1 MLVSWYTPFVLPPPH
16 THSTTQ
22 IPRICAKISD
32 DFKGK
37 DLNAFSAFSLAKELK
52 ERIRLM
58 EKGPDGSVDVL
69 LTGCEVSLWLAEQFS
84 ADLSAAFPKLIIQ
97 TMSANKV
104 LGLWGQ
110 EFSIPQ
116 TGYQFHEDSW
126 NLNKTI
132 VIIVSHSGGTF
143 SSLAV
148 SNLLQAYTEN
158 IWDVASEWDTQI
170 GKQLRSLS
178 THDKDL
184 KSRIFSTNI
193 GIRPAEPCT
202 LSVIATQQ
210 LLTEILLYLMVQV
223 EKHGLKETA
232 GGVYN
237 HADINAMKEC
247 NKAHISALEQITG
260 TTRGGYARESDANLE
275 IKDRGLYW
283 SQHVLETP
291 IAWMMVFTYV
301 MVTVIA
307 GAPLVTGIANN
318 WLPDGHEAYWPLK
331 VADGLIYVFS
341 PQLCMLLLRCIQG
354 RPLIHRLTGR
364 TVVIGDVPW
373 VCQVRSSCGVVR
385 CGAVWCGAV
394 WCGVVWCGVVWCGVV
409 WCGVVW

>member
-1 MLVSWYTPFVLPPPH
+1 MGKWIACVCVRVHAAEREPH
-16 THSTTQ
+16 QTQ
-22 IPRICAKISD
+22 SPNHTKR
-32 DFKGK
+32 
-37 DLNAFSAFSLAKELK
+37 LSL
-52 ERIRLM
+52 IHTY
-58 EKGPDGSVDVL
+58 PL
-69 LTGCEVSLWLAEQFS
+69 LTRLKS
-84 ADLSAAFPKLIIQ
+84 AVFPKLIIQ

-110 EFSIPQ
+110 DFSIPQ

-126 NLNKTI
+126 NLNKTL

-158 IWDVASEWDTQI
+158 IWVVASEWDTQI
-170 GKQLRSLS
+170 GKQLRALAMN
-178 THDKDL
+178 DKLEDM
-184 KSRIFSTNI
+184 KSRIISTNI

-210 LLTEILLYLMVQV
+210 LLTDILLYLMVQV
-223 EKHGLKETA
+223 EKHGLKDLA

-237 HADINAMKEC
+237 HADIKAMKEC

-260 TTRGGYARESDANLE
+260 TTRNGVARESDANLDL
-275 IKDRGLYW
+275 KDRGLYW

-301 MVTVIA
+301 MATVIA

-318 WLPDGHEAYWPLK
+318 WLRDGHDAYWPLI
-331 VADGLIYVFS
+331 VADGFIYVFS
-341 PQLCMLLLRCIQG
+341 PQLCMLLLRLTQG

-373 VCQVRSSCGVVR
+373 VCQVRSRVVG
-385 CGAVWCGAV
+385 CD
-394 WCGVVWCGVVWCGVV
+394 VVDGLMYPLRTCAQTYLRTAA
-409 WCGVVW
+409 